1 MKTLKKLFIVLTFL
15 SNLVSPLLCS
25 EQSYSD
31 FHILLEIR
39 LSKYYQHHNANA
51 LRDHSEQYQLVK
63 RQNNVVTPEDDAYC
77 SARISD
83 AVCSSGLTQGSI
95 DVDLTCGRIRIE
107 DTIRDANGYA
117 INEHGQYCSSALT
130 LYLMSMVSG

>member
-15 SNLVSPLLCS
+15 SNLVSLLLCS

-31 FHILLEIR
+31 LHILQEIR
-39 LSKYYQHHNANA
+39 LLKYYQHHNANA
-51 LRDHSEQYQLVK
+51 LRDHSEQHQLVK
-63 RQNNVVTPEDDAYC
+63 RQNNVVNPEDDAYC
-77 SARISD
+77 SARISN

-107 DTIRDANGYA
+107 DAIRDANGCA
-117 INEHGQYCSSALT
+117 INEHGEHSISN
-130 LYLMSMVSG
+130 YLHAV